1 MTDLFIDI
9 MFIVTYILLGVSVIG
24 AIVFPIINMI
34 GDFKKAKG
42 SLVGIGIVA
51 VLFII
56 SYALSGNEVLES
68 YEKFGVTA
76 TSSRIIGASLIMMY
90 IMSIGAIV
98 MAIVGE
104 VYKAFK

>member
-1 MTDLFIDI
+1 MNDLLIDI

-56 SYALSGNEVLES
+56 SYALSGSEVLES

>member
-9 MFIVTYILLGVSVIG
+9 MFIITYVLLGVSVLG
-24 AIVFPIINMI
+24 AIVFPIVNMV

-42 SLVGIGIVA
+42 SLIGIAIVG

-98 MAIVGE
+98 MAVLGE

>member
-1 MTDLFIDI
+1 MNDLFIDI

-98 MAIVGE
+98 MAVLGE